1 MANFQVRITH
11 NLSHLFFFLY
21 FLSSF
26 LSSYFSPFQ
35 ASASSQGFL
44 FQGPL
49 ERVLW
54 VQLTPVPPLN
64 YSEVIFLT
72 SSDQLKKYWS
82 GHIVFPW
89 SKNKIIVKKEYQ
101 NLASMR
107 WEYLWRV
114 CEQKLPFEIWV
125 MSLLGT
131 AA

>member
-1 MANFQVRITH
+1 MRPIKEAVKKNQVNDIGGTHKVNGEFSGPDYTH
-11 NLSHLFFFLY
+11 NLSHLFFRLY

-72 SSDQLKKYWS
+72 SSDQLKKY
-82 GHIVFPW
+82 
-89 SKNKIIVKKEYQ
+89 
-101 NLASMR
+101 
-107 WEYLWRV
+107 
-114 CEQKLPFEIWV
+114 
-125 MSLLGT
+125 
-131 AA
+131 